1 MSDLK
6 LTQDELI
13 DSAKELQK
21 NVESLMNET
30 PGKFNPVLTVLNRK
44 LKEGLLQ
51 ISQLG
56 DMNGTPTTEKKSG
69 IGEIRKYEKSSPK
82 VVETP
87 ERKNLKIGEVANKP
101 TVVSNEKVNEEN
113 QKFIDEIAQL
123 NKAQFKKRYDK
134 PNTLKAIGKV
144 INEMEGEEKIDLKAE
159 VPALQDSIFDFIH
172 EGK

>member
-1 MSDLK
+1 MT

-13 DSAKELQK
+13 DSARELQK
-21 NVESLMNET
+21 NVESLINQN

-56 DMNGTPTTEKKSG
+56 NMTATQTEEKKSG
-69 IGEIRKYEKSSPK
+69 IGEVRKYEKPAPK
-82 VVETP
+82 VVETA
-87 ERKNLKIGEVANKP
+87 EKKNLKIGEVANKP
-101 TVVSNEKVNEEN
+101 NVVSNEKVNEEN

-134 PNTLKAIGKV
+134 VNSLRAIGKV
-144 INEMEGEEKIDLKAE
+144 INEMEGEETIDLKKDVAE
-159 VPALQDSIFDFIH
+159 LQETIFEFIH